1 MRKPAFIVQ
10 VVMLLLLLT
19 PPVSSL
25 AQTPPSGNTVS
36 GTVLADEDG
45 SPLIGVSVTN
55 KTTKKS
61 VQTNSAGY
69 YSIVAEKGQTIVFSY
84 VSYSEK
90 EVVVGDTKSISIR
103 LVSGDKDLG
112 NVVVTGY
119 GQSREKRSLA
129 YQAPVVNGE
138 EIAQTRRDNFLN
150 ALAGRV
156 PGLTVTSTSGMP
168 GASATVMLRGGTS
181 VGGNNQPLFV
191 VDGVP
196 MNNGSI
202 NQEDLVSASSSAVA
216 GAASL
221 SLANRNSDYT
231 NAIAGLNPEDI
242 DNVTIL
248 KGPEATSIYGS
259 DGAGGAIVITTKK
272 GITGKTRITYTN
284 SFSISNVYRFPDI
297 QTTYSRGMNGAYDAS
312 SYGAY
317 GYYFF
322 GPKYAE
328 GTKHYDNL
336 RNFFRT
342 GFSQQHNLTME
353 AGSADLNYRFS
364 AGYLD
369 NGGVVPNTRL
379 QRANF
384 RFSANAKLAKG
395 VTLATT
401 WAYSNAVNDKAT
413 KGAGS
418 FYTNLITYPTDVDA
432 SVYQNPDGSRKVL
445 RNVALSS
452 ELNSPFWDVN
462 KNISQDKKDDFSGNV
477 NLGAAIA
484 KGLTATMILG
494 INQTTTQG
502 LMSYHPQSSQAY
514 SLGGYLSTYQN
525 IFRGLN
531 GTVRVNYRK
540 ILANRFSN
548 DFYLGTY
555 LENNTTYVTAQR
567 GEKFFE
573 PDLTSINNTDPIS
586 RLARLTQIGTRK
598 VRFFGGYTFGYNN
611 LLYVTLTGTREGTS
625 TLTSKF
631 RDLQPFYNYGSAS
644 ASFILSDLKFMKS
657 MKSWLSY
664 AKLRTSYATTGK
676 GPAAAY
682 VIDYPFNSVTSTGG
696 GFQLGV
702 TGNNFDLKPEFSQN
716 LELGGEFKLFNNKIG
731 IDIAYFDNSVKD
743 NIYAQRISYATG
755 AILKYINSG
764 SLSARGWEIQITA
777 KPIDTKNFSWNTT
790 VNFDRARTVVTSFPP
805 NIPYYYDSD
814 TWVFGNVRSQVG
826 LGQSLATLS
835 GNTFPKNKNGELLIS
850 PTTGLPNAS
859 LANWEVIGDRAPDF
873 KIGFINSFNY
883 KNWFMSFNI
892 DIRKGGDV
900 FNAMQMMMTIN
911 GISGRTLD
919 RETPRVIQGVLQDG
933 LENTD
938 HPTKNNIAITPYF
951 RSNYYNGLFSEAD
964 FIENVSWLRMRDIT
978 LGYELSQKLLK
989 RQKAF
994 KSASIY
1000 VTATDVFMITNYSG
1014 MDPNVNAL
1022 NSSNA
1027 RGYGGAGIDWG
1038 SIPSPRTYNLG
1049 LKLTF

>member
-1 MRKPAFIVQ
+1 MRNLRSIFS
-10 VVMLLLLLT
+10 VVLLLLLLS
-19 PPVSSL
+19 PPVCSF
-25 AQTPPSGNTVS
+25 AQTASTVS

-45 SPLIGVSVTN
+45 SPLIGVTVTN
-55 KTTKKS
+55 RQTKKS
-61 VQTNSAGY
+61 TQTNQAGY
-69 YSIVAEKGQTIVFSY
+69 YSIAADKGQTLAFSY

-90 EVVVGDTKSISIR
+90 EVVVGDTRGISIR

-129 YQAPVVNGE
+129 YQAPVVKGE
-138 EIAQTRRDNFLN
+138 DIAQTRRDNFLN

-231 NAIAGLNPEDI
+231 NAIAGMNPEDI
-242 DNVTIL
+242 DNVTVL

-272 GITGKTRITYTN
+272 GLSGKTRVTYTN

-297 QTTYSRGMNGAYDAS
+297 QTTYSRGSNGTYDPAAYS
-312 SYGAY
+312 TAY
-317 GYYFF
+317 GYSFF

-336 RNFFRT
+336 RNFFQT
-342 GFSQQHNLTME
+342 GFTQQHNVTME
-353 AGSADLNYRFS
+353 AGSGDLTYRFS

-369 NGGVVPNTRL
+369 NGGVVPNTNLTRV
-379 QRANF
+379 NF
-384 RFSANAKLAKG
+384 RFSAFAKLAKN
-395 VTLATT
+395 VTLNTT
-401 WAYSNAVNDKAT
+401 WAYANSVNDKAT

-432 SVYQNPDGSRKVL
+432 SVYQNPDGSRKIL

-462 KNISQDKKDDFSGNV
+462 KNISQDKKDDFSGNI
-477 NLGAAIA
+477 NLSATIA
-484 KGLTATMILG
+484 KGLTAATIIG

-514 SLGGYLSTYQN
+514 SLGGFLSTYQN

-531 GTVRVNYRK
+531 GTLRLNYRK
-540 ILANRFSN
+540 IIANKFSN

-573 PDLTSINNTDPIS
+573 TDLTSINNTDPIS
-586 RLARLTQIGTRK
+586 RLARLTQVGTRK
-598 VRFFGGYTFGYNN
+598 IRFYGGYTLGYNN
-611 LLYVTLTGTREGTS
+611 ILYVTLTATREGTS

-644 ASFILSDLKFMKS
+644 ASFILSDLDFMKGT
-657 MKSWLSY
+657 KSWLSF
-664 AKLRTSYATTGK
+664 AKLRASYATTGK

-702 TGNNFDLKPEFSQN
+702 TGNNFNLKPEFSQN
-716 LELGGEFKLFNNKIG
+716 FEVGGEFKFFKNKVSV
-731 IDIAYFDNSVKD
+731 DVAYFDNRVKD

-755 AILKYINSG
+755 AILRYINSG
-764 SLSARGWEIQITA
+764 SLSARGWEIQVTA
-777 KPIDTKNFSWNTT
+777 KPVETKNFSWNTT
-790 VNFDRARTVVTSFPP
+790 INFDKARTIVTSFPP

-814 TWVFGNVRSQVG
+814 TWVFGNARSQVG

-835 GNTFPKNKNGELLIS
+835 GNTFPRNNNGDLLIS
-850 PTTGLPNAS
+850 PTTGLPNTS

-873 KIGFINSFNY
+873 KIGFINSFTY
-883 KNWFMSFNI
+883 KQWFLNFNL
-892 DIRKGGDV
+892 DLRKGGDV
-900 FNAMQMMMTIN
+900 FNAMQMMMTIT
-911 GISGRTLD
+911 GISARTLD

-964 FIENVSWLRMRDIT
+964 FIETVNWLRMRDMTI
-978 LGYELSQKLLK
+978 GYELSAKLLK

-1038 SIPSPRTYNLG
+1038 SIPSPRTYNFG